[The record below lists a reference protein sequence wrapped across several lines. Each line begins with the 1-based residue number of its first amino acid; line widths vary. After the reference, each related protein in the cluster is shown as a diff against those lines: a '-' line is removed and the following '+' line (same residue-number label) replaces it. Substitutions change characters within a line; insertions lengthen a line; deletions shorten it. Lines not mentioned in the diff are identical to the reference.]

1 MRKFLASLAK
11 PLVDALLQP
20 NVSRLHPINEIQ
32 KAASVRCHKYVYD
45 YIAGGSDDESALR
58 NNAESFRNK
67 FDAYPFVLNGV
78 GPENVCTKTRI
89 LGTVEVDVPFIPGAH
104 RRERDVSHGRRTSR
118 RESESEIWNDVRV
131 KYARNDELRRD

>member
-1 MRKFLASLAK
+1 MRKFLASLVK

-20 NVSRLHPINEIQ
+20 NVSQLHSINEIQ

-89 LGTVEVDVPFIPGAH
+89 LGTVDVDVPFIPAPIAGNAMFH
-104 RRERDVSHGRRTSR
+104 TD
-118 RESESEIWNDVRV
+118 
-131 KYARNDELRRD
+131 

>member
-20 NVSRLHPINEIQ
+20 NVSRLHSINEIQ

-89 LGTVEVDVPFIPGAH
+89 LGTVEVDVPFIPAPIAGK
-104 RRERDVSHGRRTSR
+104 RDVSHGRRTSR
-118 RESESEIWNDVRV
+118 RESCEEIWNDVRV